1 MAMWSD
7 WDPSAQSSFDR
18 SEFTLE
24 GLLFL
29 LQQIAIYIKTKAH
42 VELSEGQK

>member
-7 WDPSAQSSFDR
+7 LDPSAQSSFDR

-24 GLLFL
+24 GLLL
-29 LQQIAIYIKTKAH
+29 RQKIAIYIKTTAH